1 MQNEDV
7 EGGRRATAV
16 MTTKRQRDLARRRRE
31 AGFTMIE
38 LLVVMVILGL
48 LAALV
53 APNFFGQA
61 EKARVKT
68 ARLQI
73 SSLSTALDAMALDT
87 GRYPNSQEGLRSLLD
102 PPSGMEMWDGP
113 YVKKLPKDPW
123 QHDYV
128 YRGPSGQSDYE
139 IMSYG
144 ADGSPGGEG
153 GNADITNLD

>member
-1 MQNEDV
+1 MTNRNTDHQERNPD
-7 EGGRRATAV
+7 AV
-16 MTTKRQRDLARRRRE
+16 KETDKRRRQS
-31 AGFTMIE
+31 GFTMIE

-87 GRYPNSQEGLRSLLD
+87 GRYPSEQEGLGALLTA
-102 PPSGMEMWDGP
+102 PSGMEMWDGP
-113 YVKKLPKDPW
+113 YLKKMPKDPW
-123 QHDYV
+123 NHDYQ
-128 YRGPSGQSDYE
+128 YHGPQGGHDYE
-139 IMSYG
+139 IISFG
-144 ADGSPGGEG
+144 ADGRPGGDG
-153 GNADITNLD
+153 DGADISNLD